1 MMGHLTR
8 MGLMV
13 LVAAAII
20 ATTLAFQYQREIAYR
35 YLSPE
40 MGYDDMGI
48 IPRPVYLFPEWWSA
62 HPDSDDFSDLFPVG
76 LDLVDTQ
83 ADAAADVFYVHP
95 TTYLGD
101 DWNAHADD
109 PAAGAI
115 VDGLVLTAQ
124 ASAFNGC
131 CRVFVPRYR
140 QAHMATFVKSSANGR
155 KALELAYIDV
165 LRAFEEYLLEW
176 NDDRPFIIA
185 GHSQGAALALRMI
198 SEKIDETTLV
208 RKLFVGAYIFGAGVA
223 VDRFESDWETIAPC
237 ETATDF
243 GCVVSWETYVEGTD
257 PLTSPGITEEFYLR
271 HWVTLADEPRNCIN
285 PLTWSRAPG
294 HADASLNLGA
304 LPIQTDLKPGWGL
317 IFGGTP
323 DIDPDDFAEIPAPI
337 PGYTGAECRDG
348 FLFVDEP
355 QDEAFTNL
363 MLGDGNLHAYDIGLF
378 YMNIRQNA
386 VDRVAAYLEA
396 KEAP

>member
-1 MMGHLTR
+1 MRRVAR

-13 LVAAAII
+13 LVAAAVVG
-20 ATTLAFQYQREIAYR
+20 AVLAFQYQKEIAYR
-35 YLSPE
+35 VLAPKL
-40 MGYDDMGI
+40 GYDDMGI
-48 IPRPVYLFPEWWSA
+48 IPRPVYLFPKWWSA
-62 HPDSDDFSDLFPVG
+62 HPDFDDFADHLPPG

-83 ADAAADVFYVHP
+83 VDAPADVFFVHP

-101 DWNAHADD
+101 DWNAHGDD
-109 PAAGAI
+109 PTAGAI

-124 ASAFNGC
+124 ASVFNGC

-140 QAHMATFVKSSANGR
+140 QAHLATFVKSSANGR
-155 KALELAYIDV
+155 KALELAHIDV

-176 NDDRPFIIA
+176 NDGRPFIIA
-185 GHSQGAALALRMI
+185 GHSQGAAMALRVI
-198 SEKIDETTLV
+198 SEKIDETAPL
-208 RKLFVGAYIFGAGVA
+208 RNLFVGAYIMGAGIA
-223 VDRFESDWETIAPC
+223 LDRFESDWETIAAC

-243 GCVVSWETYVEGTD
+243 GCVVSWETYVEGSD
-257 PLTSPGITEEFYLR
+257 PLVSPGITEEFYLR
-271 HWVTLADEPRNCIN
+271 KWVTLAEEPRNCIN

-294 HADASLNLGA
+294 HADATLNLGA
-304 LPIQTDLKPGWGL
+304 LPVEVDLKPGWGL
-317 IFGGTP
+317 VFGGTP
-323 DIDPDDFAEIPAPI
+323 EMDADDFATMPAPI

-355 QDEAFTNL
+355 QDAAFRSL

-386 VDRVAAYLEA
+386 VDRVQAFLEA
-396 KEAP
+396 QEAP